1 MPVRFWFD
9 FGSIPLW
16 FGLILVRYQFDSGS
30 IPVQLISVQFRSNT
44 GSILVQFHLD
54 SGSIPVRFRFDSVR
68 FWFDS
73 SSILVWFRFD
83 SSLIPVQFFYEK
95 FRLSYKK
102 HYKCV
107 CSAAVRVDTLALA
120 SLKKTNWMKFTH
132 EIIFP
137 AASFL
142 HVSLILWQ
150 LPKLGCGRHWDA
162 FTVIL
167 N

>member
-1 MPVRFWFD
+1 MKY
-9 FGSIPLW
+9 L
-16 FGLILVRYQFDSGS
+16 
-30 IPVQLISVQFRSNT
+30 
-44 GSILVQFHLD
+44 
-54 SGSIPVRFRFDSVR
+54 
-68 FWFDS
+68 
-73 SSILVWFRFD
+73 
-83 SSLIPVQFFYEK
+83 FFFMKNLYFLMEK
-95 FRLSYKK
+95 YC
-102 HYKCV
+102 KCV